1 MVSLIQQDAISKPQT
16 WYPLGNGCWIF
27 EHSAGTEAKLKE
39 IPSGKLTVHNL
50 KMAIEIISVPIKN
63 CFPWF
68 FVCLPEGRSTY

>member
-27 EHSAGTEAKLKE
+27 EHSAGTEPKLKE
-39 IPSGKLTVHNL
+39 IPFGKLTVHNL

-63 CFPWF
+63 GFP
-68 FVCLPEGRSTY
+68 